1 MIELM
6 TLLYGKLSICVASV
20 WMVLRRKSILLS
32 LSENFRLLEKILI
45 NIIQTRKKSQD
56 CRIHKEV
63 LLI

>member
-6 TLLYGKLSICVASV
+6 TLLCGKLSISVASV

-45 NIIQTRKKSQD
+45 NIIRTRRKSQD
-56 CRIHKEV
+56 CHIHKEV
-63 LLI
+63 LLV